1 MWQSAHNQPSKHFP
15 IINRKVFL
23 IISRRGKHPADI
35 IYIRV
40 IETGLCKGQRNSIEI
55 KPKKQKGKRS
65 YSKASSHSEIWRK
78 GKYFFARLITPANQ
92 SF

>member
-55 KPKKQKGKRS
+55 KPKNRREKGVIAKPLATL
-65 YSKASSHSEIWRK
+65 KFGEKENISSHD
-78 GKYFFARLITPANQ
+78 
-92 SF
+92 